1 MSRAGRTWLAVLGLS
16 LALPFAGLHAKET
29 QSPSKRWVLATRE
42 GVRVAQYADI
52 PRERRTGYT
61 WYGNWPQNFLDR
73 DYPKWQKRVAADA
86 KS

>member
-1 MSRAGRTWLAVLGLS
+1 M
-16 LALPFAGLHAKET
+16 
-29 QSPSKRWVLATRE
+29 VLATRE